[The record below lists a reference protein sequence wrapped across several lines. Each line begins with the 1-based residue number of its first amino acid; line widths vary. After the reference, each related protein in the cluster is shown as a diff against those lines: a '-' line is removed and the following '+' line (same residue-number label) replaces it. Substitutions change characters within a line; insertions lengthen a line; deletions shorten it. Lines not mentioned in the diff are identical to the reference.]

1 MPDSPIGKQELV
13 KFYLILLVTCEI
25 NEVPVMRKLLC
36 IFITLLVT
44 SLPASGQEQEKMFF
58 DEFGELYRTEG
69 LLSDIER
76 LLDYTKKIFSFKLAW
91 DAPPTIRSYF
101 ERLDSLSCA
110 LEPDE
115 MKEIIPQMQSFVQG
129 LESEHP
135 HSAATI
141 IAQAELGYLG
151 FMAGIDTL
159 GSYSYKAYQN
169 VVPRGDQTTLALYYT
184 VDERRYARNPFVLLG
199 DAMIEAGRPDYSMEF
214 YRQAFPLDIYSKEY
228 LYDTAP
234 ENIYHRIRSSPI
246 QVAYKS
252 MLSYPLQMW
261 RFAKAV
267 KLMGDPLYAD
277 YLNEAFRGVVERVLN
292 AYDAMAPERQAWL
305 MELYGQ
311 MFPMLY
317 ANPDPEWA
325 YDAALFIKG
334 CTNTIAS
341 DKFPGR
347 DSTKENNSRG
357 RGVPFYDQH
366 MMLSCTY
373 SDVANFLDKGEYAIE
388 FLRVESVDG
397 KAAEYDALLLSHSS
411 GKPLRI
417 HLCGEDELK
426 AALDTPQSS
435 LYGIGSKTLFNLVW
449 QPLLHHI
456 PKGCSIIYSP
466 DGLLNMFALDLASDG
481 KRRVAMTYSTHRV
494 SSTREVCR
502 ASASDKNLDV
512 VLYGGLRY
520 EMTEQEM
527 LERNALYGGY
537 PGVRRG
543 LDGIDR
549 AGWADL
555 PGSGKEVEDVA
566 AILSSYGHPVR
577 IMKGMDGTEESF
589 KSLSGNS
596 PLILHL
602 ATHGFYYDKGRE
614 SDSWYYESLL
624 LQGSGIGPFVRS
636 GLVLAGG
643 QKAWLGEPVPD
654 KVEDGILLSEEIAE
668 LDLSGTKFLTLS
680 ACETAL
686 GDVTPEGVT
695 GLQAAFKRAGVG
707 TMLMSLWKVDDDAT
721 REFMTAFYRSLCET
735 GYYQDAIQAARRQ
748 MQSSSKYS
756 NPYYWAGFVII
767 H

>member
-1 MPDSPIGKQELV
+1 
-13 KFYLILLVTCEI
+13 
-25 NEVPVMRKLLC
+25 MRKLLS

-44 SLPASGQEQEKMFF
+44 LLPATGQDRSFF
-58 DEFGELYRTEG
+58 DKFCEQYRTDG
-69 LLSDIER
+69 LLIDIEQ
-76 LLDYTKKIFSFKLAW
+76 LLNVTKK
-91 DAPPTIRSYF
+91 TISYKSTWPCPQAVRSYF
-101 ERLDSLSCA
+101 ERLDSLSCT

-129 LESEHP
+129 LERENP
-135 HSAATI
+135 HSDATI

-151 FMAGIDTL
+151 FMVGIDTL

-169 VVPRGDQTTLALYYT
+169 AISRGWQSILALYFS

-199 DAMIEAGRPDYSMEF
+199 DAMIEAGRPDYSMDF
-214 YRQAFPLDIYSKEY
+214 YRQAFPLDIYSKKY
-228 LYDTAP
+228 LYDTTP
-234 ENIYHRIRSSPI
+234 ESLYHKIRSSNSQI
-246 QVAYKS
+246 AYKS
-252 MLSYPLQMW
+252 MTPYPLQMW
-261 RFAKAV
+261 RLARAAKLV
-267 KLMGDPLYAD
+267 GNHLYAD
-277 YLNEAFRGVVERVLN
+277 YLKEAFRGVAERVIN
-292 AYDAMAPERQAWL
+292 AYDAMDPQRQTWL

-317 ANPDPEWA
+317 ANPDPKWA

-334 CTNTIAS
+334 CTNTIVS
-341 DKFPGR
+341 DKFSGH
-347 DSTKENNSRG
+347 DSAKENYLRYSG
-357 RGVPFYDQH
+357 PPFHDQH

-373 SDVANFLDKGEYAIE
+373 SDVAKFLDKGEYAIE
-388 FLRVESVDG
+388 FLRVEPVDG

-426 AALDTPQSS
+426 AALETPRSS
-435 LYGIGSKTLFNLVW
+435 LYSIGSKTLFNLVW
-449 QPLLHHI
+449 RPLLHHI

-502 ASASDKNLDV
+502 APASDKNLDA
-512 VLYGGLRY
+512 VLYGGLQY
-520 EMTEQEM
+520 EMTESEM
-527 LERNALYGGY
+527 LERS
-537 PGVRRG
+537 VRYCGNPHTLRG
-543 LDGIDR
+543 LNGIDR
-549 AGWADL
+549 TGWAAL
-555 PGSGKEVEDVA
+555 PGSGKEVEDVS
-566 AILSSYGHPVR
+566 AILLSHGYPVR
-577 IMKGMDGTEESF
+577 TLEEMDGTEESF

-602 ATHGFYYDKGRE
+602 ATHGFYYAKGHE
-614 SDSWYYESLL
+614 NDSKYYERLL
-624 LQGSGIGPFVRS
+624 LQGSGGGPFVRS

-643 QKAWLGEPVPD
+643 QKAWLGEPIPD

-735 GYYQDAIQAARRQ
+735 GYYQDAIQAARCQ

-767 H
+767 D

>member
-1 MPDSPIGKQELV
+1 
-13 KFYLILLVTCEI
+13 
-25 NEVPVMRKLLC
+25 MRKLLW
-36 IFITLLVT
+36 IFIVLVVT
-44 SLPASGQEQEKMFF
+44 SLAAVGQERSFF
-58 DEFGELYRTEG
+58 DEFGEVYRTEG
-69 LLSDIER
+69 LLIDIEQ
-76 LLDYTKKIFSFKLAW
+76 LLNVTKKTISYKSTW
-91 DAPPTIRSYF
+91 PCPPAIRSYF

-115 MKEIIPQMQSFVQG
+115 IKEIIPQMQSFVQG
-129 LESEHP
+129 LERENP
-135 HSAATI
+135 HSDATI

-169 VVPRGDQTTLALYYT
+169 AISKGWQSVLALYYS

-199 DAMIEAGRPDYSMEF
+199 DAMIEAGRPDYSKVF
-214 YRQAFPLDIYSKEY
+214 YSQAFPLDIYSKEY
-228 LYDTAP
+228 LYDTTP

-267 KLMGDPLYAD
+267 KMMGDPLYAD
-277 YLNEAFRGVVERVLN
+277 YLNEAFRGVVERVIN
-292 AYDAMAPERQAWL
+292 AYDAMDPERQAWL
-305 MELYGQ
+305 LELYGQ

-341 DKFPGR
+341 DKFPGH
-347 DSTKENNSRG
+347 NSAKGNIPQDRG
-357 RGVPFYDQH
+357 PRYYDRH
-366 MMLSCTY
+366 LMLSRTY
-373 SDVANFLDKGEYAIE
+373 SDVAKFLDKGEYAIE
-388 FLRVESVDG
+388 FLRVEPVDG

-411 GKPLRI
+411 RKPLRI
-417 HLCGEDELK
+417 RLCGEDEFK
-426 AALDTPQSS
+426 AALEMPQSS
-435 LYGIGSKTLFNLVW
+435 LYGIESKTLFNLVW
-449 QPLLHHI
+449 QPLLRNI
-456 PKGCSIIYSP
+456 PKGSSIVYSP
-466 DGLLNMFALDLASDG
+466 DGLLNMSNLEVASDG
-481 KRRVAMTYSTHRV
+481 QVRLCDEYSVRRV

-502 ASASDKNLDV
+502 ASNPDRNLDA
-512 VLYGGLRY
+512 VLYGGLQY
-520 EMTEQEM
+520 EMTESEM
-527 LERNALYGGY
+527 LERSARYWGNPHTL
-537 PGVRRG
+537 RG
-543 LDGIDR
+543 LEGIDR
-549 AGWADL
+549 SGWTPL
-555 PGSGKEVEDVA
+555 PGSGKEVEDVS

-577 IMKGMDGTEESF
+577 TLEGMEGTEESF
-589 KSLSGNS
+589 KSLSGKS

-624 LQGSGIGPFVRS
+624 LQGSKFGPLVRS

-643 QKAWLGEPVPD
+643 QKAWLGEPIPD
-654 KVEDGILLSEEIAE
+654 KVEDGILLSEEIVE
-668 LDLSGTKFLTLS
+668 LDLSGTKLLTLS

-686 GDVTPEGVT
+686 GDVTPEGVA

-707 TMLMSLWKVDDDAT
+707 TMLVSLWKVDDDAT
-721 REFMTAFYRSLCET
+721 REFMTAFYRNLCET

-756 NPYYWAGFVII
+756 NPYYWAGFVILD
-767 H
+767 

>member
-1 MPDSPIGKQELV
+1 
-13 KFYLILLVTCEI
+13 
-25 NEVPVMRKLLC
+25 MRKLLW
-36 IFITLLVT
+36 IFIVWVVT
-44 SLPASGQEQEKMFF
+44 SLAAVGQDRSFF
-58 DEFGELYRTEG
+58 DKFCEQYRTDG
-69 LLSDIER
+69 LLIDIEQ
-76 LLDYTKKIFSFKLAW
+76 LLNVTKKTISYKSTW
-91 DAPPTIRSYF
+91 PCPPAIRSYF

-115 MKEIIPQMQSFVQG
+115 MTKIIPQMQSFVQS
-129 LESEHP
+129 LERESP

-169 VVPRGDQTTLALYYT
+169 AISRGWQSILALYFS

-199 DAMIEAGRPDYSMEF
+199 DAMIEAGRPDYSMDF
-214 YRQAFPLDIYSKEY
+214 YRQAFPLDIYSKKY
-228 LYDTAP
+228 LYDTTP
-234 ENIYHRIRSSPI
+234 ESLYHKIRTSNSQI
-246 QVAYKS
+246 AYKS
-252 MLSYPLQMW
+252 MTPYPLQMW
-261 RFAKAV
+261 RLAKAA
-267 KLMGDPLYAD
+267 KLVGNHLYAD
-277 YLNEAFRGVVERVLN
+277 YLNEAFRGVVERVIN
-292 AYDAMAPERQAWL
+292 AYDAMDPERQAWL
-305 MELYGQ
+305 LELYGQ

-341 DKFPGR
+341 DKFPGH
-347 DSTKENNSRG
+347 NSAKG
-357 RGVPFYDQH
+357 NIPQDIGPLYYDRH
-366 MMLSCTY
+366 LMLSCTY
-373 SDVANFLDKGEYAIE
+373 SDVAKFLDKGEYALE
-388 FLRVESVDG
+388 FLRVEPVDG

-411 GKPLRI
+411 RKPLRI
-417 HLCGEDELK
+417 RLCGEDELK
-426 AALDTPQSS
+426 AALEMPQSS
-435 LYGIGSKTLFNLVW
+435 LYGIESQTLFNLVW
-449 QPLLHHI
+449 RPLLRHI
-456 PKGCSIIYSP
+456 PKGGSITYSP

-481 KRRVAMTYSTHRV
+481 KRRVAMAYSTHRV
-494 SSTREVCR
+494 SSTREICR
-502 ASASDKNLDV
+502 IPNPDRNLDA
-512 VLYGGLRY
+512 VLYGGLQY
-520 EMTEQEM
+520 EMSESEM
-527 LERNALYGGY
+527 LERSARYWGNSHTL
-537 PGVRRG
+537 RG

-549 AGWADL
+549 AGWAAL
-555 PGSGKEVEDVA
+555 PGSGKEVEDVS

-589 KSLSGNS
+589 KSLSGKS
-596 PLILHL
+596 PMILHL
-602 ATHGFYYDKGRE
+602 ATHGFYYNKGRE

-624 LQGSGIGPFVRS
+624 LQGSKFGPFVRS

-643 QKAWLGEPVPD
+643 QKAWLGEPVSD

-695 GLQAAFKRAGVG
+695 GLQAAYKRAGVG

-735 GYYQDAIQAARRQ
+735 RSYQDAIQAARRQ

-767 H
+767 D